1 MCAVVSMNAVSVG
14 WGKRDKGI
22 MVPCLDFTWG
32 IASIGPSY
40 LERTMAAGE
49 RLSEFVPECVQPPD
63 LILRACDFIDFCVFR
78 HESNQ
83 ALTTPGN
90 AENRIKSQILS
101 TCRRTREPG
110 IHDPCLSKLLR
121 RLWIPGSRARAR
133 APE

>member
-40 LERTMAAGE
+40 LERTMAAAE
-49 RLSEFVPECVQPPD
+49 RSSEFVPECVQPPD

-78 HESNQ
+78 HEANQ

-90 AENRIKSQILS
+90 AENRIKSQIL
-101 TCRRTREPG
+101 RRPLCG
-110 IHDPCLSKLLR
+110 
-121 RLWIPGSRARAR
+121 RLEGWMHGTNSRPSFETRARAR
-133 APE
+133 SSG